1 MLECLFCLAISP
13 YLSTYESTIRSEPGI
28 SVSIGDP
35 LYFSVSYEAPDLK
48 IVGQH
53 VPTKSVGAS
62 VGYSQRVSDKFRV
75 FLEAGYYWPSTSPL
89 DVVEN
94 EIVEQVLINDH
105 GEVPFHPTY
114 FEYELEPGY
123 GGRVGFEIQA
133 TKRLSMFGAYRF
145 LQFNENF
152 RMCNFEEACNWPVPE
167 GGSYWQN
174 RDTRDYSSIQIGF
187 SIHI

>member
-1 MLECLFCLAISP
+1 MLECLLCLAVSP
-13 YLSTYESTIRSEPGI
+13 YFSTYESTIRSEPGV

-62 VGYSQRVSDKFRV
+62 VGYSQRVSDEFRV
-75 FLEAGYYWPSTSPL
+75 FLEAGYYWPSASPL
-89 DVVEN
+89 DVVKN

-105 GEVPFHPTY
+105 GEPPFHPAH
-114 FEYELEPGY
+114 FEYDLEPGW

-133 TKRLSMFGAYRF
+133 TKRLSVFGAYRF
-145 LQFNENF
+145 LKFNEYF
-152 RMCNFEEACNWPVPE
+152 GMCNFEEACAWDAT
-167 GGSYWQN
+167 GDARYWQN
-174 RDTRDYSSIQIGF
+174 RGTRDYSSIQIGF
-187 SIHI
+187 SIRI